1 MMDEEQRKALG
12 AFVRARRE
20 SIAPDAP
27 TRRRRTPGLR
37 REELAARAG
46 IGVTWVAWIEQGRE
60 VRASAETL
68 ARLADGL
75 NLTRA
80 ERAYLF
86 TLAARHDPA
95 DPFARAATEAPP
107 AITALVTGLPWPAYG
122 LDAAWNV
129 VCANAA
135 ARRLF
140 VGLFE
145 GPLHATDQPNLLRY
159 IFTSPQARA
168 LLPDWETRCR
178 RVLAEFRRDY
188 GRVLGD
194 PRVASVVAWLC
205 ENSAEFRAAWDQQ
218 SVRAREG
225 GLRRS
230 ILAGEAPCA
239 IGPLGDQIIFGVFAL
254 IGGVALTDLQIM
266 HILVCL
272 VDQMMSKA
280 ARGKTHAHAG

>member
-1 MMDEEQRKALG
+1 MMEEEQRKLLG
-12 AFVRARRE
+12 AFVRAHRE

-86 TLAARHDPA
+86 TLAARQDPA
-95 DPFARAATEAPP
+95 DPFAQAATEAPP
-107 AITALVTGLPWPAYG
+107 AITALVQGLPWPAYG
-122 LDAAWNV
+122 LDAAWHV
-129 VCANAA
+129 CCANAA

-145 GPLHATDQPNLLRY
+145 GEDQPNLLRY
-159 IFTSPQARA
+159 IFTSAQARA
-168 LLPDWETRCR
+168 LLPDWEMRCQ

-188 GRVLGD
+188 GRMLGD
-194 PRVASVVAWLC
+194 PRVASVVDWLRA
-205 ENSAEFRAAWDQQ
+205 NSAAFCTAWNQQ
-218 SVRAREG
+218 SVLAREG
-225 GLRRS
+225 GQRLFQHP
-230 ILAGEAPCA
+230 LD
-239 IGPLGDQIIFGVFAL
+239 GPLRFAQHTLAEVERGDFRLVVL
-254 IGGVALTDLQIM
+254 EPVA
-266 HILVCL
+266 
-272 VDQMMSKA
+272 
-280 ARGKTHAHAG
+280 

>member
-1 MMDEEQRKALG
+1 MMDEEQRKLLG

-20 SIAPDAP
+20 STAPDTPA
-27 TRRRRTPGLR
+27 RRRRTPGLR

-95 DPFARAATEAPP
+95 APFLQAQSEAPP
-107 AITALVTGLPWPAYG
+107 AISALVHGLDWPAYG

-129 VCANAA
+129 CCANAA

-140 VGLFE
+140 VGLFDGE
-145 GPLHATDQPNLLRY
+145 DQPNLLRY
-159 IFTSPQARA
+159 VFTSAQARA
-168 LLPDWETRCR
+168 LLPDWATRCQ

-194 PRVASVVAWLC
+194 PRVAGVVAWLR
-205 ENSAEFRAAWDQQ
+205 ENSDAFRQAWDQQ
-218 SVRAREG
+218 GVLAREG
-225 GLRRS
+225 GLRLFQHHEDGLLRYTQHT
-230 ILAGEAPCA
+230 LAEVERGDFRLVVLEPVPC
-239 IGPLGDQIIFGVFAL
+239 
-254 IGGVALTDLQIM
+254 TK
-266 HILVCL
+266 VC
-272 VDQMMSKA
+272 
-280 ARGKTHAHAG
+280 

>member
-1 MMDEEQRKALG
+1 MMDEKQRRLLG
-12 AFVRARRE
+12 TFVRARRE

-95 DPFARAATEAPP
+95 DPFSGAPAEAPP
-107 AITALVTGLPWPAYG
+107 AITALVQGLAWPAYG

-129 VCANAA
+129 CCANAA
-135 ARRLF
+135 ARHLF
-140 VGLFE
+140 VGLFDGE
-145 GPLHATDQPNLLRY
+145 DQPNLLRS
-159 IFTSPQARA
+159 IFTCPPARA
-168 LLPDWETRCR
+168 LLPDWADRCH

-194 PRVASVVAWLC
+194 PRVASVVAWLR
-205 ENSAEFRAAWDQQ
+205 ENSEVFRTAWDRQ
-218 SVRAREG
+218 SVLAPGG
-225 GLRRS
+225 GLR
-230 ILAGEAPCA
+230 LFHHPDD
-239 IGPLGDQIIFGVFAL
+239 GPLRFTQHTLAEVERGDFR
-254 IGGVALTDLQIM
+254 
-266 HILVCL
+266 LVVL
-272 VDQMMSKA
+272 DPA
-280 ARGKTHAHAG
+280 P

>member
-1 MMDEEQRKALG
+1 MIDVEQRILLG

-20 SIAPDAP
+20 SIAPDTP

-46 IGVTWVAWIEQGRE
+46 IGVTWVAWIEQGRD

-86 TLAARHDPA
+86 NLASRHDPA
-95 DPFARAATEAPP
+95 DPFCPGATDAPP
-107 AITALVTGLPWPAYG
+107 AISALVAGLVWPAYG
-122 LDAAWNV
+122 LDAAWHV
-129 VCANAA
+129 CCANAA

-140 VGLFE
+140 IGLFDDAE
-145 GPLHATDQPNLLRY
+145 QPNLLRY
-159 IFTSPQARA
+159 IFTCAQARA
-168 LLPDWETRCR
+168 LLPDWEDRCQ

-194 PRVASVVAWLC
+194 PRVGSVVEWLRG
-205 ENSAEFRAAWDQQ
+205 NSDTFRAAWDQQ
-218 SVRAREG
+218 SVLAREG
-225 GLRRS
+225 GLR
-230 ILAGEAPCA
+230 LFHHPAD
-239 IGPLGDQIIFGVFAL
+239 GPLRFTQHTLAEVERGDFRIVVL
-254 IGGVALTDLQIM
+254 EPEE
-266 HILVCL
+266 
-272 VDQMMSKA
+272 
-280 ARGKTHAHAG
+280 

>member
-1 MMDEEQRKALG
+1 MMGQEQRKLLG

-75 NLTRA
+75 GLTRA

-95 DPFARAATEAPP
+95 DPFAHATTEAPP
-107 AITALVTGLPWPAYG
+107 AIVALVRGLAWPAYG

-129 VCANAA
+129 CCANAA

-140 VGLFE
+140 VGVFDGLNE
-145 GPLHATDQPNLLRY
+145 IGDQPNLLRY
-159 IFTSPQARA
+159 IFTSAQAPA
-168 LLPDWETRCR
+168 LLPDWETRSQ

-194 PRVASVVAWLC
+194 PRVAGVVTWLR
-205 ENSAEFRAAWDQQ
+205 ENSAVFRMAWDQQ
-218 SVRAREG
+218 SVSAREG
-225 GLRRS
+225 GLR
-230 ILAGEAPCA
+230 LFQHPQD
-239 IGPLGDQIIFGVFAL
+239 GPLRFTQHTLAEVDRGDFR
-254 IGGVALTDLQIM
+254 
-266 HILVCL
+266 LVVL
-272 VDQMMSKA
+272 EPV
-280 ARGKTHAHAG
+280 T

>member
-1 MMDEEQRKALG
+1 MLDQEQRKLLG

-20 SIAPDAP
+20 SIASDAP
-27 TRRRRTPGLR
+27 PRRRRTPGLR

-75 NLTRA
+75 GLTRA

-95 DPFARAATEAPP
+95 DPFARTATEAPP
-107 AITALVTGLPWPAYG
+107 AIIALVQGLAWAAYG

-129 VCANAA
+129 CCGNAA

-140 VGLFE
+140 VGLFD
-145 GPLHATDQPNLLRY
+145 GDDQPNLLRY
-159 IFTSPQARA
+159 IFTSPQAHA
-168 LLPDWETRCR
+168 LLPDWETRCQ
-178 RVLAEFRRDY
+178 RVLSEFRRDY

-194 PRVASVVAWLC
+194 PRVAGVVTWLR
-205 ENSAEFRAAWDQQ
+205 ENSAVFRTAWDQH
-218 SVRAREG
+218 SVLAREG
-225 GLRRS
+225 GLR
-230 ILAGEAPCA
+230 LFQHPQD
-239 IGPLGDQIIFGVFAL
+239 GPLRFTQHTLAEVERGDFR
-254 IGGVALTDLQIM
+254 
-266 HILVCL
+266 LVVL
-272 VDQMMSKA
+272 EPV
-280 ARGKTHAHAG
+280 T